1 MHVIDRV
8 TVALEGAQTQH
19 FDGLA
24 LLPGQTR
31 TLSAAAKTGSELRDL
46 KYTVTAEFAGAAAQS
61 CSGTVHLDYPD
72 AGISA
77 LTVTKEQDGVRDF
90 LVHLYNQSASS
101 LGRTDRRV
109 TVGVYSDPACETPV
123 DGKYFEGGTAGT
135 GFTLTLTGDALEAMD
150 ETGNTQEMT
159 FDIAQYIADAGLT
172 EIPEPGVMLFVR
184 ARIEQ
189 QRDGKWVELP
199 EADSRNNQKSLTF
212 ESLLARSENTPV
224 TLSAELENG
233 SAASA
238 VVQVRNNSLQ
248 PRRSGTLTA
257 ALLDRNGALLET
269 RTLDG
274 LTLAAEQLRESRVT
288 FSQAGARV
296 AVRYGEASDA
306 NTANAAR
313 ITLDGLPLTLD
324 SFDDKDSATVENVAA
339 GQ

>member
-1 MHVIDRV
+1 MDACVTGSGGGICAVMQGTTYSKTESDTVSYSYELNGKTYTGTGTIPRQTANLFSAAETFTDAVEVVSTTVDYTTLAADSYVPVSFTVSNQGMHVIDCV
-8 TVALEGAQTQH
+8 TVALEGAQTQS

-46 KYTVTAEFAGAAAQS
+46 NYTVTAEFTGAATQS

-135 GFTLTLTGDALEAMD
+135 GFTRTLTGDALEAMD

-159 FDIAQYIADAGLT
+159 FNIAQYIADAGLT

-199 EADSRNNQKSLTF
+199 EADSRNN
-212 ESLLARSENTPV
+212 
-224 TLSAELENG
+224 
-233 SAASA
+233 
-238 VVQVRNNSLQ
+238 
-248 PRRSGTLTA
+248 
-257 ALLDRNGALLET
+257 
-269 RTLDG
+269 
-274 LTLAAEQLRESRVT
+274 
-288 FSQAGARV
+288 
-296 AVRYGEASDA
+296 
-306 NTANAAR
+306 
-313 ITLDGLPLTLD
+313 
-324 SFDDKDSATVENVAA
+324 
-339 GQ
+339 